1 MKRDRDLVKTLQAI
15 YDSEINFVIA
25 MCWDGGVDF
34 AFLSQM
40 QLGTDDDL
48 TSDWYKVDSFDK
60 LADALHAAAMRKYP
74 QSDYAK
80 GEGQE
85 EREEAGTR

>member
-40 QLGTDDDL
+40 QMMTLPATGIRL
-48 TSDWYKVDSFDK
+48 TRSTSWRMLYTP
-60 LADALHAAAMRKYP
+60 RP
-74 QSDYAK
+74 
-80 GEGQE
+80 
-85 EREEAGTR
+85 